1 MNKIQI
7 GEIEYP
13 VYATVEDADQY
24 FYTTYGQKWCS
35 LNISVKERLLISATR
50 SIDCGDW
57 IGVKVDKDQPLEF
70 PRIYDKNEMTD
81 DNLLMM
87 ACCEEA
93 MAIYEDGSSDASSM
107 AGVSSLRVQDTE
119 IRFASNVK
127 EGGLNSEMARKLL
140 DKYAVQGVRI
150 LY

>member
-1 MNKIQI
+1 MQTIQI
-7 GEIEYP
+7 GDIEYP
-13 VYATVEDADQY
+13 VYATVADADQY
-24 FYTTYGQKWCS
+24 FYTTFGQKWCS
-35 LNISVKERLLISATR
+35 LDKSTKERLLISATR

-57 IGVKVDKDQPLEF
+57 IGVKVDKEQPLEF
-70 PRIYDKNEMTD
+70 PRIYGKKEETD

-93 MAIYEDGSSDASSM
+93 MAIYEDGSSDAASM
-107 AGVSSLRVQDTE
+107 SGVASLRVQDTE

-127 EGGLNSEMARKLL
+127 EGGLKSETAGKLL